1 MPTDHWSEDDRA
13 ESRPVKR
20 WRWWHVAGLGVVV
33 LLAVF
38 AIAGMLFPKRLAGEW
53 INWQVRQL
61 RQDILKGNL
70 SPEALRDELRTRD
83 GGHLLAQRLSLDQ
96 DPRVRAAVVET
107 IASWGTPAK
116 KREPND
122 YSLPTQ
128 SFSNS
133 EDTGALQR
141 LIDDS
146 DPSVRRAALRAVCPL
161 EEVRSFD
168 AKILDILE
176 RGPIDERLIIAEH
189 LAHWNGEEVRRT
201 FVNNRQPK
209 EVRLAAIRSTD
220 RYGWSNIG
228 RDPELFRLWVAP
240 MQNDPDPELREA
252 AKNALKQ
259 VGDAKPK

>member
-1 MPTDHWSEDDRA
+1 MPTDHWSEDDRT
-13 ESRPVKR
+13 EFRPAKR
-20 WRWWHVAGLGVVV
+20 WRWWHLAVLGVVV
-33 LLAVF
+33 FTAYSPSRACSF
-38 AIAGMLFPKRLAGEW
+38 RRLAGGW
-53 INWQVRQL
+53 ISWQVRQL

-70 SPEALRDELRTRD
+70 SPEALRDELRKRD
-83 GGHLLAQRLSLDQ
+83 GGHQLAQRLSLDE
-96 DPRVRAAVVET
+96 DSRVRAAVVES
-107 IASWGTPAK
+107 IAGWGTPAK

-122 YSLPTQ
+122 HGLPTQ

-133 EDTGALQR
+133 DDAGALAR
-141 LIDDS
+141 LIDDR
-146 DPSVRRAALRAVCPL
+146 DPTVRKAALRAVCPL

-176 RGPIDERLIIAEH
+176 RGPVDERLIIAEH

-201 FVNNRQPK
+201 FVNDRQPK

-240 MQNDPDPELREA
+240 MRNDPDPELREA
-252 AKNALKQ
+252 AQNALKQ
-259 VGDAKPK
+259 IEDAKPK